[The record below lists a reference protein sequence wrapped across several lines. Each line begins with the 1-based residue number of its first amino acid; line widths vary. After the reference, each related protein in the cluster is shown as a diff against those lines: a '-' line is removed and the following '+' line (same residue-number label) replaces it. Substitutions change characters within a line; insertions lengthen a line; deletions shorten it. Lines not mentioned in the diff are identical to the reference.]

1 MIFLG
6 KFKVQGNEND
16 IKAKTINMI
25 AGGTGIAPMLQVAR
39 DILKS
44 SDDQVRH
51 LVTRF
56 RFILHLPFTLPIE
69 KYSKI
74 LTRIL
79 DKYKLDIC

>member
-1 MIFLG
+1 
-6 KFKVQGNEND
+6 
-16 IKAKTINMI
+16 MI

-51 LVTRF
+51 LVTRCCF
-56 RFILHLPFTLPIE
+56 LIILHLPFTLPIE
-69 KYSKI
+69 KYSKN

-79 DKYKLDIC
+79 DKYKLDICQQNGGRYSPKGRT

>member
-1 MIFLG
+1 MNRLNNFLG
-6 KFKVQGNEND
+6 KFKVQGNENQD

-56 RFILHLPFTLPIE
+56 
-69 KYSKI
+69 
-74 LTRIL
+74 
-79 DKYKLDIC
+79 